1 MSEEEINKRLVL
13 DAFDK
18 LFNRRDY
25 LAAAKYWSPHYLQ
38 HSAHIPPGREG
49 LFDLIRGVPM
59 NLRYESQLILANREF
74 VMVHGRF
81 SNTGR
86 ARNWVAVDIVRI
98 AGGLLVEHWDVLQD
112 EASKEQSLSG
122 LPMFGNEFVD

>member
-1 MSEEEINKRLVL
+1 MSQEELNKRLVL
-13 DAFDK
+13 DAFDT

-25 LAAAKYWSPHYLQ
+25 VAAANYWSPHYLQ
-38 HSAHIPPGREG
+38 HSAHSPPGREG

-59 NLRYESQLILANREF
+59 SLRYESQLILANRDF

-98 AGGLLVEHWDVLQD
+98 GGGLLVEHWDVLQD
-112 EASKEQSLSG
+112 EASKAQSLSG

>member
-1 MSEEEINKRLVL
+1 MSQEELNKRLVL
-13 DAFDK
+13 DAFDT

-25 LAAAKYWSPHYLQ
+25 VAAANYWSPHYLQ

-59 NLRYESQLILANREF
+59 SLRYESQLILANRDF

-98 AGGLLVEHWDVLQD
+98 GGGLLVEHWDVLQD
-112 EASKEQSLSG
+112 EASKAQSLSG